1 MKNATVGIVKCISYN
16 TDEVYNAVQKAI
28 SVCPFPDVK
37 GKSVL
42 VKPNILSDADPSQC
56 ITTNPEVVRSVIRVL
71 KEKGASTIYC
81 GDSPGLHSS
90 SFEGKKCGINQI
102 CREEGAIWCN
112 FAKDPVSVRVENTNQ
127 TVLMAG
133 ILKNTDYVISVC
145 KFKTHQLMYSTGA
158 VKNLFGV
165 IPGLNKSQCHVKNPS
180 RESFAKFIVGV
191 HQTVKPAFCVMDAV
205 IGMEGPGPANGYPRA
220 VNCILASDNCFAM
233 DIAQATIMGYSPD
246 DIPIL
251 NEAKRQSLLPQKIS
265 YPLLNPE
272 TLVIKDFKRVK
283 IAKKTHF
290 FKSLIL
296 PFFTR
301 GLAKKQQQKETP
313 PSFVKDR
320 CIKCK
325 RCVNIC
331 PAKALTLTSG
341 TDSHIEI
348 DTSKCIRCYCCH
360 EMCPA
365 DAIEIGKLDE

>member
-16 TDEVYNAVQKAI
+16 TDEVYNAVKDAVLACQ
-28 SVCPFPDVK
+28 FPDVK
-37 GKSVL
+37 GKTVL

-56 ITTNPEVVRSVIRVL
+56 ITTNPEVVRAVIKLL
-71 KEKGASTIYC
+71 KNKGASTVYC
-81 GDSPGLHSS
+81 GDSPGLHNSA
-90 SFEGKKCGINQI
+90 FEGKKCGINQI
-102 CREEGAIWCN
+102 CLQEGAIWCN
-112 FAKDPVSVRVENTNQ
+112 FAKDPVVKSVEGTNQ
-127 TVLMAG
+127 KVPMAN
-133 ILKNTDYVISVC
+133 ILDKVDCVISVC
-145 KFKTHQLMYSTGA
+145 KFKTHQLMYTTGA

-191 HQTVKPAFCVMDAV
+191 HQTVKPAFCIMDAV
-205 IGMEGPGPANGYPRA
+205 IGMEGPGPANGYPKA
-220 VNCILASDNCFAM
+220 VNLILASENCFAI
-233 DIAQATIMGYSPD
+233 DIAQATIMGYSPN

-251 NEAKRQSLLPQKIS
+251 NQAKRQNLLPKEIS
-265 YPLLNPE
+265 YPIINPQDV
-272 TLVIKDFKRVK
+272 VIGDFKRVK
-283 IAKKTHF
+283 VSQKTHF

-313 PSFVKDR
+313 PAFIHEK

-331 PAKALTLTSG
+331 PAKALTLE
-341 TDSHIEI
+341 DHIQI

-365 DAIEIGKLDE
+365 NAIEIGKIDD